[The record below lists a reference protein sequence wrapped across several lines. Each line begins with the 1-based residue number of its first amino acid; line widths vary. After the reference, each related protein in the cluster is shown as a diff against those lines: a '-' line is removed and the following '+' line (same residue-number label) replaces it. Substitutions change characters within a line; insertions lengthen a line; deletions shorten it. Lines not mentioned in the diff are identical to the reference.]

1 MKSKDEKGEPGL
13 LFSRVNTS
21 LHLYYNALMKHRE
34 RKTGVLL
41 HITSLPSQYG
51 IGDMGEEAYR
61 FIDTLSH
68 NGVGLWQILP
78 TGPTGYGDSPYAA
91 RSAFAGN
98 ELFISPRELYIDGYL
113 ELEDVLVKAE
123 ESERVDYGK
132 ARSLKMPLLFKA
144 ASAFLSSPSKK
155 DEEGYREFVKENG
168 WWLEDYAL
176 FQALCARYNDSRWF
190 LSWPRELR
198 MREKKA
204 LDKALKEEKRLV
216 DIYSALQY
224 FFFKQWTKM
233 KAYANSNGVRIVGD
247 IPIFVAGDSVDA
259 WTNTK
264 LLQFDE
270 EYRQEASAGVPP
282 DAFSSTGQLWGN
294 PLYNWDAME
303 KDGYKWWLER
313 IRSCFKLSDIIR
325 IDHFR
330 GFEAYW
336 RVPAGEDTAV
346 NGEWVEGPGQKF
358 FDAVKKEFGDDLPI
372 IAEDL
377 GVITEGVEKLR
388 DGNGLPGMKIM
399 QFAFGFNPD
408 GSFDTTNEYLL
419 HNMTELSV
427 AYTGTHDNN
436 TTLGWYR
443 SLDDRT
449 KDIVR
454 RYFECSDDGVVWA
467 MIRTLM
473 MGPSMYVILPMQD
486 ILSLGEDAR
495 MNVPSTC
502 GTSNWSW
509 KMRREDLESPSFG
522 GIKYYSSLYGRSR

>member
-1 MKSKDEKGEPGL
+1 
-13 LFSRVNTS
+13 
-21 LHLYYNALMKHRE
+21 MKHRE

-51 IGDMGEEAYR
+51 VGDLGEEAYR
-61 FIDTLSH
+61 FIDTLSK
-68 NGVGLWQILP
+68 NGIGLWQILP
-78 TGPTGYGDSPYAA
+78 TGPTGFGDSPYAA

-113 ELEDVLVKAE
+113 ELDDVMVRAE
-123 ESERVDYGK
+123 EGTRVDYGK

-144 ASAFLSSPSKK
+144 AANFLASPGEKDRQGYEAF
-155 DEEGYREFVKENG
+155 RKENA
-168 WWLEDYAL
+168 WWLDDYAL
-176 FQALCARYNDSRWF
+176 FQALCERYNDSRWF
-190 LSWPRELR
+190 LSWPEELR
-198 MREKKA
+198 VRDKKA
-204 LDKALKEEKRLV
+204 LEKAFKEEKNLV
-216 DIYSALQY
+216 ETYSVLQY
-224 FFFKQWTKM
+224 FFYKEWAKM
-233 KAYANSNGVRIVGD
+233 KAYANDRGVKIVGD
-247 IPIFVAGDSVDA
+247 IPIFVASDSVDA

-264 LLQFDE
+264 LLQFDDN
-270 EYRQEASAGVPP
+270 YQQEASAGVPP

-294 PLYNWDAME
+294 PLYNWDEMA
-303 KDGYKWWLER
+303 KDGYRWWMER
-313 IRSCFKLSDIIR
+313 IRSCLKLSDIIR

-336 RVPAGEDTAV
+336 RIPKGETTAV
-346 NGEWVEGPGQKF
+346 NGKWVKGPGQKF
-358 FDAVKKEFGDDLPI
+358 FDAVKKELGDELPI

-388 DGNGLPGMKIM
+388 DRNGLPGMKIM
-399 QFAFGFNPD
+399 QFAFGFNSD

-436 TTLGWYR
+436 TTIGWYN

-454 RYFECSDDGVVWA
+454 RYFECGDGEVLWKMMRA
-467 MIRTLM
+467 LM
-473 MGPSMYVILPMQD
+473 MGPSMYVIFPMQD
-486 ILSLGEDAR
+486 ILSLGEEAR

-502 GTSNWSW
+502 GSSNWSW
-509 KMRREDLESPSFG
+509 KMSKEDLTSPSFE
-522 GIKYYSSLYGRSR
+522 GIRYYSSLYGRSK